1 MVEGCYDY
9 GIQRASSS
17 STQSR
22 PVDPWGLHFWQSQR
36 RCPRLVAKLTKWDV
50 DYPVLFMYILVPS
63 RSLPFYLDVKCLAL
77 SKAARSFYFS
87 SIQSK

>member
-22 PVDPWGLHFWQSQR
+22 PVDPWGLHFWSE
-36 RCPRLVAKLTKWDV
+36 
-50 DYPVLFMYILVPS
+50 
-63 RSLPFYLDVKCLAL
+63 AL
-77 SKAARSFYFS
+77 SS
-87 SIQSK
+87 SCRQIDEMGRRLSCALYVYLGSVEESSLLSGREMPGTE